1 MHSPPCVRK
10 ENQMTMHLK
19 RNWIFLIVLLT
30 FTPLNFGHTDS
41 DSQPADKNLNADV
54 TELDG
59 TLSPRQYIEV
69 LIHGP
74 YVEVKSPF
82 AFAPTNKT
90 IRSLISE
97 LEVIRKNEKAI
108 GVLLRIENLGVGWA
122 KLQEIRDKIIQ
133 LRETGKEVIGYLDG
147 GGNAEYLLACAADR
161 IFLAPAGT
169 VGLTG
174 LRAEVMFYAGLLEK
188 LEIEAQ
194 MLSIG
199 KYKSAIEPFTQEG
212 MSEPFREAVNAI
224 LDDLHNQQIEMIAG
238 GRAHLD
244 PVAVA
249 KLIDEGPFT
258 AQEALDNRLADGLLY
273 YDELLSSIQTE
284 SAKPIEMITDYS
296 ENSKE
301 VQDLTGF
308 AGLMR
313 LFSMLSPPKKDSDR
327 SDTPRIALI
336 YATGPIL
343 SDVPD
348 GPFNT
353 GPIITSAKLKDALH
367 QVRTDDSTVAA
378 VIRIDSPGGSA
389 LASDLIWREV
399 LLTQREK
406 PVVVSMSDVAGSGG
420 YYIAMAA
427 GTIVAQPG
435 TITGSIGVF
444 GGKLNL
450 KGFYNKLG
458 LTKDVVARGK
468 NANIYSDYASFTPT
482 ERERVEKLMKTVY
495 EGFVEKAAEGRGK
508 AKEEIHEIAQ
518 GRIWTGKQAK
528 EIGLV
533 DVLGG
538 LDTALSVAKANAGLS
553 DDDKVQIFML
563 PKPRSFV
570 EVLVEDM
577 EKNLSISVIP
587 DLSVTVS
594 IAKPPS
600 ALYQLLLF
608 ANEPVATVLPVDIAI
623 K

>member
-1 MHSPPCVRK
+1 
-10 ENQMTMHLK
+10 MTAHLK
-19 RNWIFLIVLLT
+19 RYWIFVIVLFTL
-30 FTPLNFGHTDS
+30 TPLNFGHADS
-41 DSQPADKNLNADV
+41 DSQPAEKNLNADV
-54 TELDG
+54 IEPDEAQPT
-59 TLSPRQYIEV
+59 RQYIEV

-74 YVEVKSPF
+74 YVEIKSPF
-82 AFAPTNKT
+82 AFGPTNKT
-90 IRSLISE
+90 IRSLTSE
-97 LEVIRKNEKAI
+97 LEVIRKNDNAI
-108 GVLLRIENLGVGWA
+108 GVLLRIDNLGVGWA
-122 KLQEIRDKIIQ
+122 KLQEIRDKIVHM
-133 LRETGKEVIGYLDG
+133 RETGKEVIAYLDG
-147 GGNAEYLLACAADR
+147 GGNAEYLLACAADK
-161 IFLAPAGT
+161 IILAPAGA

-188 LEIEAQ
+188 LDIEAQ

-244 PVAVA
+244 PEAVA
-249 KLIDEGPFT
+249 KIIDEGPFT
-258 AQEALDNRLADGLLY
+258 AQEALDNKLVDGLLY

-284 SAKPIEMITDYS
+284 SVKPIEMVTDFGKK
-296 ENSKE
+296 SKE
-301 VQDLTGF
+301 AQDLTGF

-313 LFSMLSPPKKDSDR
+313 LFSMLSPPKKNSDR

-353 GPIITSAKLKDALH
+353 GPIITSRKFKEVLH
-367 QVRTDDSTVAA
+367 QVRTDVSTVAA

-450 KGFYNKLG
+450 KGLYNKFG
-458 LTKDVVARGK
+458 LTKDVVTRGR

-495 EGFVEKAAEGRGK
+495 EDFVGKAAEGRGK
-508 AKEEIHEIAQ
+508 TKEEIHEIAQ
-518 GRIWTGKQAK
+518 GRIWTGKQAM

-538 LDTALSVAKANAGLS
+538 LDTALSLAKSNAGLS
-553 DDDKVQIFML
+553 ENDKVQIFML
-563 PKPRSFV
+563 PKPKSFV

-587 DLSVTVS
+587 NLPVTVS

>member
-1 MHSPPCVRK
+1 
-10 ENQMTMHLK
+10 MTMHLK
-19 RNWIFLIVLLT
+19 RYWIFVIVLLT
-30 FTPLNFGHTDS
+30 FAPLNFGKTAS
-41 DSQPADKNLNADV
+41 NSIPADNNLNADV
-54 TELDG
+54 TEPDEAQPL
-59 TLSPRQYIEV
+59 RQFIEV

-74 YVEVKSPF
+74 FVEVKSPF

-90 IRSLISE
+90 IRSLTSE

-122 KLQEIRDKIIQ
+122 KLQEIRDKIVQ
-133 LRETGKEVIGYLDG
+133 LRETGKGVIGYLNG

-174 LRAEVMFYAGLLEK
+174 LRAEVMFYSGLLEK

-194 MLSIG
+194 MLSMG

-224 LDDLHNQQIEMIAG
+224 LDDLHYQQIEMIAG
-238 GRAHLD
+238 GRADLD
-244 PVAVA
+244 PAAVTE
-249 KLIDEGPFT
+249 LIDEGPFT
-258 AQEALDNRLADGLLY
+258 AQEALDNRLVDGLLY

-284 SAKPIEMITDYS
+284 SVKPVEMVTDYGKK
-296 ENSKE
+296 SKE
-301 VQDLTGF
+301 AQDLTGF

-313 LFSMLSPPKKDSDR
+313 LFSMLSPPKKDSES

-353 GPIITSAKLKDALH
+353 GPIITSVKLKKALH

-444 GGKLNL
+444 GGKFNL
-450 KGFYNKLG
+450 KGLYNKLG

-495 EGFVEKAAEGRGK
+495 EDFVGKAAEGRGK
-508 AKEEIHEIAQ
+508 TKEEIHEIAQ
-518 GRIWTGKQAK
+518 GRIWTGKKAK

-538 LDTALSVAKANAGLS
+538 LDTALSVAKANAGLNE
-553 DDDKVQIFML
+553 DDKVQIFML
-563 PKPRSFV
+563 PKPKSFV
-570 EVLVEDM
+570 EVLVGDM
-577 EKNLSISVIP
+577 EKNLSISIIP
-587 DLSVTVS
+587 YQSVTDS
-594 IAKPPS
+594 ITRLPS

-608 ANEPVATVLPVDIAI
+608 ANEPVAVVLPVDIAI